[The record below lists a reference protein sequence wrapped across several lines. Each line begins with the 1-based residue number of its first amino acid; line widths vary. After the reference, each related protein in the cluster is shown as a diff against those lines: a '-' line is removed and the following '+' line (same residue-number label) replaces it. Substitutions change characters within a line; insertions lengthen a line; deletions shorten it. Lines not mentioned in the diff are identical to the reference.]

1 MGFEKTILTAVWKMA
16 CWKARRDTGQLC
28 PLWSC
33 TFSWLVLGCRKIMV
47 TSTKVVAME
56 MERWYI

>member
-1 MGFEKTILTAVWKMA
+1 MWKVD

-28 PLWSC
+28 LIWSC
-33 TFSWLVLGCRKIMV
+33 PFLWLVLGCRKIMV